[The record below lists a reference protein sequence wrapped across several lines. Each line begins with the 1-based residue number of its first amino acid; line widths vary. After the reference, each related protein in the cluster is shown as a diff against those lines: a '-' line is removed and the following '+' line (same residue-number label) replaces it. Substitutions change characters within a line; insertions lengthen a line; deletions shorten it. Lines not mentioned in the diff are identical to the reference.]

1 MPEFVSSTAAVMPEF
16 VFSAGVGG
24 SLKDG
29 LIASEKRARTQEMLN
44 VGGLESDEPSPPLP
58 PIPMSFKDKV
68 SGILNVGGLESDEP
82 SPPLPPIPMSFK
94 DKVSG
99 ILVWWR
105 IKWCL
110 AMMML

>member
-29 LIASEKRARTQEMLN
+29 LIASEKRARTQKM
-44 VGGLESDEPSPPLP
+44 
-58 PIPMSFKDKV
+58 
-68 SGILNVGGLESDEP
+68 LNVGGLESDEP

-105 IKWCL
+105 IRWCL
-110 AMMML
+110 VMMML